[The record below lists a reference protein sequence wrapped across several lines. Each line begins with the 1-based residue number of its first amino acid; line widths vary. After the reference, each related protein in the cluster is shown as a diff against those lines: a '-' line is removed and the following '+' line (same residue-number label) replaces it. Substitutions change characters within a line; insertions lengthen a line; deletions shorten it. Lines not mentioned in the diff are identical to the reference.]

1 MAFRDRLRRAERRLG
16 LDRKLPCAACGGR
29 IVIEEIDENGVSTFP
44 GGPPCTACG
53 SSSTEAGA
61 VSWLVYT
68 VENEVTND

>member
-16 LDRKLPCAACGGR
+16 LGGKPRCAACGGR
-29 IVIEEIDENGVSTFP
+29 VVIEVVGADGVSTFP
-44 GGPPCTACG
+44 GGPPCELCG
-53 SSSTEAGA
+53 STSTEPGA